1 MTWTIIA
8 ILLIVGFLF
17 LLIEILVL
25 PGTGISG
32 IIGLALIAI
41 GIWQAFAVYGVKAGT
56 ITLVVSV
63 VLSVVSLSIALKSD
77 TWKRASLSSRID
89 SRVNEVETDKVKVGD
104 SGKTISRLA
113 PMGKALINGI
123 YWEVRSNGSLID
135 EGSEIEVIKIENNR
149 IIVKLKTT

>member
-17 LLIEILVL
+17 LLLEILVL

-41 GIWQAFAVYGVKAGT
+41 GTWQAFAIYGVKAGVF
-56 ITLVVSV
+56 TLIGSL
-63 VLSVVSLSIALKSD
+63 VLSVLSLSIALKSG
-77 TWKRASLSSRID
+77 TWNKASLSSRID
-89 SRVNEVETDKVKVGD
+89 SRVNVVETDKVKVGD
-104 SGKTISRLA
+104 FGKTISRLA
-113 PMGKALINGI
+113 PMGKAMINGL
-123 YWEVRSNGSLID
+123 YWEVRSNGTLID